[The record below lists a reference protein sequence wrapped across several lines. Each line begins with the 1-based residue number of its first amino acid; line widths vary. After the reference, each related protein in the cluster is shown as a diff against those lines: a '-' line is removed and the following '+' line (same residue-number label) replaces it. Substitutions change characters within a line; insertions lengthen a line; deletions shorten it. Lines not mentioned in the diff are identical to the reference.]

1 MQQLKQYAYILYVS
15 HNQEKRKKGEGLYC
29 LPPYLIVSFINNET
43 VERQG
48 EGKKKNPFF
57 FETIK
62 KCVINNNGS
71 R

>member
-15 HNQEKRKKGEGLYC
+15 HNQEKKKGKKGEGLYC

-48 EGKKKNPFF
+48 G
-57 FETIK
+57 
-62 KCVINNNGS
+62 G
-71 R
+71 